1 MLTKL
6 LTAIAL
12 KKKFFEYLWI
22 LESQWLYQNGI
33 TFNFILNLLL
43 LTISDTGFF
52 EFHKHEERGE
62 GLFAPLPPPH
72 PNFCFRAAV
81 MLKPGQ

>member
-22 LESQWLYQNGI
+22 LESQWHYQNGI
-33 TFNFILNLLL
+33 TFDFILNLLL

-52 EFHKHEERGE
+52 ELHKHEEWGE
-62 GLFAPLPPPH
+62 GLFGPPAILT
-72 PNFCFRAAV
+72 FV
-81 MLKPGQ
+81 LEQQ